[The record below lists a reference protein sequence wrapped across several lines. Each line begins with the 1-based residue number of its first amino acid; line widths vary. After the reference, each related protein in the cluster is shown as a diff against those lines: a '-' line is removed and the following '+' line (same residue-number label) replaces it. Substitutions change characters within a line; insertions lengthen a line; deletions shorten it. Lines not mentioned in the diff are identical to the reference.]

1 MRVVSRPHLPP
12 EKIPRPRA
20 AYIKAIG
27 LLVVV
32 LVVGALVA
40 GFTELPLSPVTLN
53 DPSQSEAVTF
63 KAQWKAGNIVF
74 LIRHAER
81 CDRSSNPCLGPADG
95 ITVAGQEE
103 ARRVG
108 AALASLGMGSTDVVT
123 SPLTRTVQTAQA
135 LFNASGTE
143 QAWVHE
149 CGSHFAKDISA
160 SKAAGRN
167 LVLVTHSG
175 CISQFEAQ
183 AGFPHAS
190 VAEYT
195 STLVATVGVDGKLNI
210 VGVINAQD
218 WAKLNAQ

>member
-12 EKIPRPRA
+12 AKTPRSRA
-20 AYIKAIG
+20 SYIKVIG
-27 LLVVV
+27 LLI
-32 LVVGALVA
+32 LVMAVGVLVA

-63 KAQWKAGNIVF
+63 KAQWQAGNVVA

-95 ITVAGQEE
+95 ITVPGQAE
-103 ARRVG
+103 ASRVG
-108 AALASLGMGSTDVVT
+108 AALASLGMGNTDVVT

-135 LFNASGTE
+135 LFNGPGTA

-149 CGSHFAKDISA
+149 CDHLARDISA
-160 SKAAGRN
+160 SKVAGRN

-183 AGFPHAS
+183 TGFPHAS

-195 STLVATVGVDGKLNI
+195 STLAATVGSDGTLKVL
-210 VGVINAQD
+210 GVINPQD
-218 WAKLNAQ
+218 WAKLSAQ